1 MARVARLAPKRP
13 ARPGVAVAWLPRPD
27 DGSQTVNPC
36 KGEPMTLATLK
47 QENETRITR
56 AADHARQL
64 AEQGASVAA
73 QIIAADAMADAD
85 FRFRLA
91 GGAK

>member
-1 MARVARLAPKRP
+1 
-13 ARPGVAVAWLPRPD
+13 
-27 DGSQTVNPC
+27 
-36 KGEPMTLATLK
+36 MTLATLK